1 MIDKLG
7 IDVAIRLSGVYQ
19 SSTNFQPFPIKPDA
33 DGFGLYDQDQL
44 SGDEKIYS
52 AGVTCKDNTDA
63 YAPLKQLKYIW
74 QNSVLLGIGQDR
86 KVNAERIIFMY
97 EDNVCVYPAQSFD
110 SFKYQEAQ
118 EWTSEPFYSDL
129 TRSDNTDKY
138 FIERHAT
145 DYFNES
151 EDKFTTYYAPL
162 IINESGIN

>member
-1 MIDKLG
+1 M
-7 IDVAIRLSGVYQ
+7 
-19 SSTNFQPFPIKPDA
+19 
-33 DGFGLYDQDQL
+33 
-44 SGDEKIYS
+44 
-52 AGVTCKDNTDA
+52 
-63 YAPLKQLKYIW
+63 
-74 QNSVLLGIGQDR
+74 LLGIGQDR

-118 EWTSEPFYSDL
+118 EWTSEPFYSNL

-162 IINESGIN
+162 IINESGSNQTIGVVGFQLNQINYEYLLPSPILEPPYSISFITVVSLQDGTLVWHLIDPGSDLTET